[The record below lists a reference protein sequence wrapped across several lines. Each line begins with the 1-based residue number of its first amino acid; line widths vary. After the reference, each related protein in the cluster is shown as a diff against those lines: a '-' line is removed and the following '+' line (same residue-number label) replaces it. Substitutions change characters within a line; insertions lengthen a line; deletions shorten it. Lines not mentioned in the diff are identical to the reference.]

1 MIEGVLGW
9 RVLGR
14 ERGDTG
20 RELEEVVGRD
30 VG

>member
-1 MIEGVLGW
+1 MGVLGW
-9 RVLGR
+9 GVLDR
-14 ERGDTG
+14 ERGNPG

>member
-1 MIEGVLGW
+1 MVEGVLGW
-9 RVLGR
+9 KVLGR

-20 RELEEVVGRD
+20 RELKEVVGRD